1 MICSEKLSVG
11 LIIFSIPRYIFL
23 NCFAI
28 QFQSCVPIM
37 EDLSKA
43 AMRTRHWKQLV
54 RATGGA
60 INVSSDGLTKMTLGR
75 FMDLGLQNHADEV
88 RGVIQRAAKEEGIE
102 KALKTYEEVWLSKM
116 FELVKHARLST
127 MSVNTGPTHEV
138 RNVVLDGLNMG
149 IQDLALF

>member
-1 MICSEKLSVG
+1 
-11 LIIFSIPRYIFL
+11 
-23 NCFAI
+23 
-28 QFQSCVPIM
+28 M

-60 INVSSDGLTKMTLGR
+60 VNVSSDGLTKMTLGQ
-75 FMDLGLQNHADEV
+75 FLDLGLQNHADEV

-116 FELVKHARLST
+116 FELVKHTRLSI
-127 MSVNTGPTHEV
+127 MSTTVSTHDVSKSVELFSKF
-138 RNVVLDGLNMG
+138 VVAQSKKLYNSN
-149 IQDLALF
+149 ALFL